1 MRRDARRMLKKMGFD
16 DAAVQRA
23 GDQLKPK
30 LSHRKQ
36 IERILGQL
44 GLAADGDVAR
54 LWIEL
59 NQTYGR
65 VHQRSFHE
73 RLEVDEEFRSD
84 FARRFDAVIRAVVVQ
99 LQDRYSTLMRRAK
112 EIAKMEPGE
121 GIKLFVREIPGAI
134 QLQQYFYE
142 NISEDWL
149 PGLQAAG
156 LLGEPLPDPEIA
168 SILRLWAWPCGR
180 YLNSTGVVGSFGNT

>member
-73 RLEVDEEFRSD
+73 RLEVDEEDPDPD

-121 GIKLFVREIPGAI
+121 EIKLFVREIPGAI

-142 NISEDWL
+142 SASEHWL
-149 PGLQAAG
+149 P
-156 LLGEPLPDPEIA
+156 
-168 SILRLWAWPCGR
+168 
-180 YLNSTGVVGSFGNT
+180 